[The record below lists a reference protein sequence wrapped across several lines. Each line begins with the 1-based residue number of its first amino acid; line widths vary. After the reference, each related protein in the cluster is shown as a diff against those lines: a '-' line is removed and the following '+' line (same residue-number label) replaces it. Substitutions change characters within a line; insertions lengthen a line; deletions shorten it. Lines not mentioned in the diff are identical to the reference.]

1 MPPPRSQAAQVLG
14 QRVRA
19 RRTELGL
26 TLEGAAPLC
35 DLHWSFLGQIERGQ
49 RNLSLNNLLKVA
61 KGLDIDPG
69 DLVHG
74 LEPEE
79 S

>member
-1 MPPPRSQAAQVLG
+1 MPSPRSQAAEILG

-35 DLHWSFLGQIERGQ
+35 DVHWSFLGQIERGQ
-49 RNLSLNNLLKVA
+49 RNVNLNNLLKVA
-61 KGLDIDPG
+61 KGLSIDPG
-69 DLVHG
+69 KLVRG
-74 LEPEE
+74 LEPE
-79 S
+79 